1 MADAAIRELCDFLS
15 SVKYEA
21 IPADVRQQAKN
32 CTLDNIGCAINGAE
46 EGSSQIIGR
55 IRSPLGSGKDATI
68 VRSDGRDSVFNA
80 VLVNASYVHSIDLSE
95 GIARGVVHPGTV
107 VIPAVLAEGESRN
120 ATGIEVMH
128 ATVLGYEMLIRF
140 GWALQHQ
147 PTAPFE
153 LGDPQL
159 MFRGWFPPAMLGAFG
174 TTIAA
179 ARLRGLNAEQMYQ
192 AIGICANLVPTAA
205 FESATQGAM
214 VKSLGCGWSAAL
226 GVYAAHLAEA
236 GLTGLSNVI
245 DSVFRKLVDSIDE
258 RILTRDLGSRY
269 EMQSIGMKWIAAG
282 PVRSE
287 LESALQLVEKHKI
300 RHQDIEAVDI
310 LTNARTATL
319 KDAEPP
325 NLLGCKF
332 STPYVV
338 AQALVGVPRGNF
350 LEEAF
355 SQHAYDNPHW
365 RPVARRIRMTVS
377 DEYTKAFETAPNVSR
392 PCTMT
397 IRLKNGQSYTQNVAE
412 TPGHSAHGAPPT
424 SDYIKKF
431 RNITGGRL
439 REGNMERLIDMVGR
453 LDEIRN
459 IREVMDACH

>member
-1 MADAAIRELCDFLS
+1 MTKAIRELCDFVS
-15 SVKYEA
+15 SVKYDA
-21 IPADVRQQAKN
+21 IPADVKQQAKN
-32 CTLDNIGCAINGAE
+32 CILDNIGCAILGAE
-46 EGSSQIIGR
+46 EGSSVIIGR
-55 IRSPLGSGKDATI
+55 TRSPLGKGNEATI
-68 VRSDGRDSVFNA
+68 VREAGRDSVFNA
-80 VLVNASYVHSIDLSE
+80 VLVNSSYIHSIDLSE

-107 VIPAVLAEGESRN
+107 VVPAALGQGEALN
-120 ATGIEVMH
+120 ASGAKVMD
-128 ATVLGYEMLIRF
+128 ATILGYEMLIRL
-140 GWALQHQ
+140 GWALGHQ
-147 PTAPFE
+147 PKDPIE

-174 TTIAA
+174 TTVAA
-179 ARLRGLNAEQMYQ
+179 GRLRGLNAEQMYQ
-192 AIGICANLVPTAA
+192 ALGICANLIPTAA

-236 GLTGLSNVI
+236 GLTGLSNII

-258 RILTRDLGSRY
+258 QMLTRDLGSRY

-287 LESALQLVEKHKI
+287 LESALQMVEQHKFKHT
-300 RHQDIEAVDI
+300 DIAAVDV

-319 KDAEPP
+319 KDADPP

-338 AQALVGVPRGNF
+338 AQALIGVPRENF

-355 SQHAYDNPHW
+355 TEEAFHNPHW
-365 RPVARRIRMTVS
+365 RPIAKLIRMTVS
-377 DEYTKAFETAPNVSR
+377 ADYSKAFETAPNTSR

-397 IRLKNGQSYTQNVAE
+397 IRLKNGQSYTHSVAE

-424 SDYIKKF
+424 ADYIKKF
-431 RNITGGRL
+431 RKLTASRL
-439 REGNMERLIDMVGR
+439 RDGNTEALVEQVGR
-453 LDEIRN
+453 LETVDSVRKIL
-459 IREVMDACH
+459 DLCH